1 MRAEPAM
8 INSSSGYLT
17 PKTAAIFLYLFFFN
31 LNKYFESFSVQR
43 TCDFKR
49 PHLFIFDL
57 FF

>member
-8 INSSSGYLT
+8 INSSSGYST

-43 TCDFKR
+43 TCDFQA
-49 PHLFIFDL
+49 PAFVYF
-57 FF
+57 